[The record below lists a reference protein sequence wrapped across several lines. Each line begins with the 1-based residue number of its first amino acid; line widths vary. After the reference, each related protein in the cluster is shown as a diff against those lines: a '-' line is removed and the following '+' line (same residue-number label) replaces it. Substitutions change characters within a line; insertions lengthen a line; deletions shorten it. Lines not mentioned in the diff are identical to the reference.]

1 MSTSAISA
9 IRAAVSLREALI
21 DPNLLGEVLK
31 GDSWRTWRALLLATM
46 GERLTAS
53 ELEIFK
59 RFTGGRTQAP
69 PSRVEEA
76 AFVIGRRG
84 GKDRAASVLATYL
97 AALVDWSPVLVRG
110 ERGLVLCVGP
120 DQRQAKITRDY
131 IEGAFD
137 TAPILATMVVGRTA
151 DSIELSNRISI
162 EVRAASFRRLRGV
175 TCVAVIATET
185 AFLMTDEGGL
195 NPDVEIL
202 NAVRP
207 SLATTGGPLIIISS
221 PYARRG
227 ELWNLYHR
235 HFGPQGDPRILVA
248 QGTSR
253 DFNPTLPESVVTR
266 TLERDY
272 PAGAA
277 EYLAQFRTDIESFIA
292 REVVEAAT
300 VPGRR
305 ELPPTAGVSYVAWT
319 DPAGGSG
326 GDSFTLAIAHRD
338 RNGRGILDLVREVQ
352 PMFSP
357 EQTAEI
363 FAGVL
368 KSYGISRVTGDRYAG
383 EWPREQFRKHGVAY
397 EPAEQNKSQVYGE
410 LLPLLNSGRIEL
422 LDLPRLAA
430 QLCNLERRTSRGGR
444 DSIDHPPH
452 AHDDIA
458 NAAAGALVACAGEG
472 MALWQRS
479 ALPTVVAPSNVGL
492 VYATLVADKLGIR
505 AAAVFFAASRLR
517 GNPLCVLDC
526 DQSPLTPAFLH
537 RTIARLS
544 ELAAAHAAP
553 PAIFTSGD
561 LASELARLNFR
572 ATALDTFIS
581 DKLLSLAAARH
592 VNAGRVHLCAGAIEA
607 KGYPIGFMQ
616 GGGAQ
621 DDDPLRQ
628 AFLLGVAAGLDAN
641 RVAA

>member
-1 MSTSAISA
+1 MSIAA
-9 IRAAVSLREALI
+9 IRAAVPLREALI
-21 DPNLLGEVLK
+21 DPNLLGNVLA
-31 GDSWRTWRALLLATM
+31 GESWRTWRALLLATM

-53 ELEIFK
+53 ELEIFQ

-76 AFVIGRRG
+76 AFIIGRRG
-84 GKDRAASVLATYL
+84 GKDRASSVLACYL
-97 AALVDWSPVLVRG
+97 AALVDWSPVLARG
-110 ERGLVLCVGP
+110 EKGLVLCIGP
-120 DQRQAKITRDY
+120 DSRQSAIQLNY
-131 IEGAFD
+131 IRGAFD
-137 TAPILATMVVGRTA
+137 HSPIVSTMIVGQTA
-151 DSIELSNRISI
+151 DTIELSNKVSI

-175 TCVAVIATET
+175 TAVAVIATEA
-185 AFLMTDEGGL
+185 AFWQTDEGGL
-195 NPDVEIL
+195 NPDSEIL

-227 ELWNLYHR
+227 EVWDLYRR
-235 HFGPQGDPRILVA
+235 HYGPQGDPLILVA

-253 DFNPTLPESVVTR
+253 EFNPTLPESVVAR
-266 TLERDY
+266 ALERDH
-272 PAGAA
+272 AAASA

-292 REVVEAAT
+292 REAVEAAT

-305 ELPPTAGVSYVAWT
+305 ELPPTTGVSYVAWT

-357 EQTAEI
+357 EQTAEL

-368 KSYGISRVTGDRYAG
+368 RSYGITRVTGDRYAG

-397 EPAEQNKSQVYGE
+397 EPAEQTKSQVYVE

-422 LDLPRLAA
+422 LDHPRLAA

-444 DSIDHPPH
+444 DSIDHGPGG
-452 AHDDIA
+452 HDDVA
-458 NAAAGALVACAGEG
+458 NSVAGALVACAGEG
-472 MALWQRS
+472 TALWQRS
-479 ALPTVVAPSNVGL
+479 ALPVVAAPSHVGL
-492 VYATLVADKLGIR
+492 VYGALVADGLAVR

-526 DQSPLTPAFLH
+526 ELAPLTPALLH
-537 RTIARLS
+537 RVMQQLAELS
-544 ELAAAHAAP
+544 AAHSAPFKPALFTTSDLAA
-553 PAIFTSGD
+553 
-561 LASELARLNFR
+561 ELARLNCP
-572 ATALDTFIS
+572 AQPVDAIAKDTVLALS
-581 DKLLSLAAARH
+581 AARH
-592 VNAGRVHLCAGAIEA
+592 VASGRVQLCESLLE
-607 KGYPIGFMQ
+607 KGKSYPLSFMH
-616 GGGAQ
+616 GGIQ
-621 DDDPLRQ
+621 EDDPLKQ
-628 AFLLGVAAGLDAN
+628 AFLIGCAVGLDAG
-641 RVAA
+641 RAAA